1 MIRWRWWGDDARW
14 FIYLQLWSAN
24 GGAAAA
30 EWAARWCVTCAA
42 HCTVGNRGDNSKA
55 YQCCYSATVRWFV
68 PDFKCIYLGWLMF
81 LICLDAL
88 QIDACSWNQD
98 VSRLHISYVS
108 HWFLK
113 CTGHGAGCRVEYFYD
128 QLGTAAP
135 RISNSFSTRKKLSQ
149 NIKCTLCSVFIDII
163 FQSMLWCTI

>member
-1 MIRWRWWGDDARW
+1 MMLDARW

-42 HCTVGNRGDNSKA
+42 HCTVGNRGDTSKA
-55 YQCCYSATVRWFV
+55 YQCCYSATVRWYQ
-68 PDFKCIYLGWLMF
+68 IQMYLSWMANVCTL
-81 LICLDAL
+81 LRCYT
-88 QIDACSWNQD
+88 DACSWNQD
-98 VSRLHISYVS
+98 ASRLHNSHVS

>member
-1 MIRWRWWGDDARW
+1 MMLDARW

-55 YQCCYSATVRWFV
+55 YQCCYSVLVYTRFQM
-68 PDFKCIYLGWLMF
+68 YLSWMDNVCTLLRCF
-81 LICLDAL
+81 T
-88 QIDACSWNQD
+88 DACSWNQD
-98 VSRLHISYVS
+98 VSRLHNSHVS

-163 FQSMLWCTI
+163 FQSMLWCLI

>member
-1 MIRWRWWGDDARW
+1 MMLDGLFICSSGLQMAGLLQLSGRLDDAW
-14 FIYLQLWSAN
+14 HVLHTALWET
-24 GGAAAA
+24 GGTQGVSVLL
-30 EWAARWCVTCAA
+30 R
-42 HCTVGNRGDNSKA
+42 
-55 YQCCYSATVRWFV
+55 YSATVRWYQ
-68 PDFKCIYLGWLMF
+68 IQMYLSWMANVCTLLRCF
-81 LICLDAL
+81 T
-88 QIDACSWNQD
+88 DACSWKQD
-98 VSRLHISYVS
+98 VSRLHNSHVS

>member
-1 MIRWRWWGDDARW
+1 MLDGLFICSSGLQMAGLLQLSGRLDDAWHVLHTALWETGGTIARRISVVTLQCNSALVCTR
-14 FIYLQLWSAN
+14 FQMYLSWMDN
-24 GGAAAA
+24 
-30 EWAARWCVTCAA
+30 V
-42 HCTVGNRGDNSKA
+42 CTLLR
-55 YQCCYSATVRWFV
+55 CYT
-68 PDFKCIYLGWLMF
+68 
-81 LICLDAL
+81 
-88 QIDACSWNQD
+88 DACSWNQD
-98 VSRLHISYVS
+98 VSRLHNSHVS